1 MAHGPGCVQKAR
13 IIRYFAIPLREVL
26 HVLVGVR
33 VRAVRPSSSLAPY
46 GRDPRS
52 IAAFMTCNQSD
63 VLQIIAAFTA
73 DNEAE

>member
-26 HVLVGVR
+26 HVLVR
-33 VRAVRPSSSLAPY
+33 VRAIRPSSSLAPY

-63 VLQIIAAFTA
+63 VLQIVAAFTA